1 MKPLPKIQ
9 SDAIDRALKKHVDMA
24 AELKTSKMY
33 PPNQYRDGGEL
44 ELEIGFAKGA
54 DEQGLSERCSNAE
67 GAVRKALGEE
77 LNSVLTRV
85 TMSFD
90 VPPVRTAIIERSIKE
105 RFRGKARIV
114 KVDPTMC
121 FNTSEPEMLNVYVI
135 FDKNDSKL
143 DAEEI
148 WPDLAD
154 AVNNSIGEEMD
165 RNFTRFELAAVISGS
180 LWCETVRD
188 PEESAEEP

>member
-44 ELEIGFAKGA
+44 ELEIGFAKGE

-105 RFRGKARIV
+105 RFRGKASIV

-121 FNTSEPEMLNVYVI
+121 FTTSEPEMLNVYVI